1 MTKIYRHVYIY
12 KKEYM
17 ATFMVVERYV
27 YYLKHDHFIIKTNHE
42 SLKFMLEKNIPNT
55 CPEERFN

>member
-1 MTKIYRHVYIY
+1 MV
-12 KKEYM
+12 
-17 ATFMVVERYV
+17 TFMVVERYV
-27 YYLKHDHFIIKTNHE
+27 YYLKHDQFIIKTNHE